1 MLLRNLAEEMS
12 PILWQRSA
20 ASHEVEQ
27 RRLHLKQSSPPQLIP
42 SQHAATHDTL
52 KVFDGKYVIRVASKS
67 LVSLLRCVAEN
78 LMKEMTRA
86 PSSVSALL
94 PAMRSSSEVSTSGI
108 SSSEDSTSGILPTG
122 ERKGKTDIKTTASTH
137 VSLVFIVTRSLN
149 HIYTAVQIA

>member
-1 MLLRNLAEEMS
+1 MLLRNLGEEMS

-67 LVSLLRCVAEN
+67 LVSLLRCADE
-78 LMKEMTRA
+78 K
-86 PSSVSALL
+86 
-94 PAMRSSSEVSTSGI
+94 
-108 SSSEDSTSGILPTG
+108 
-122 ERKGKTDIKTTASTH
+122 
-137 VSLVFIVTRSLN
+137 
-149 HIYTAVQIA
+149 